1 LAFALAT
8 RRRRFCSV
16 RARASVV
23 RFACPVLERF
33 AGRFTARAVFGVR
46 FAGRAATFFAPRAA
60 RDGLVERVAGR
71 FVDLFAG
78 TVFAG
83 IVFAGLLDSLA
94 VAGFDARDFLGCLAR
109 RGRRV
114 VTAARRGAVPFS
126 RVGRA
131 PAVRRARTRG
141 ACFAEAR
148 AAGRLAVAVFATRF
162 FARRAFV
169 FDPGRE
175 VLPRDEVADFDS
187 DAFTERLFGGD
198 GLRRTPCLRPPR
210 CRGGSRSRG
219 RCPGLF
225 LGFPEASTLITTRA
239 ALNEKTGCILSGL
252 RS

>member
-1 LAFALAT
+1 LAFEPAT
-8 RRRRFCSV
+8 RRRRFCSARV
-16 RARASVV
+16 RALAV
-23 RFACPVLERF
+23 RFACSILERF

-46 FAGRAATFFAPRAA
+46 FDGGAATFFAWRAA
-60 RDGLVERVAGR
+60 RDGLLERVAGR
-71 FVDLFAG
+71 VVDLFAG
-78 TVFAG
+78 T
-83 IVFAGLLDSLA
+83 VFAGLLDSLA
-94 VAGFDARDFLGCLAR
+94 VAGFVARDFLGCLVR

-114 VTAARRGAVPFS
+114 VTAARPGAVLFL

-131 PAVRRARTRG
+131 AAVRRARAG
-141 ACFAEAR
+141 VACFAEAR
-148 AAGRLAVAVFATRF
+148 AAGRLAAVFAARF
-162 FARRAFV
+162 FAGRVFV

-175 VLPRDEVADFDS
+175 VPPRDDVADFDS